1 LDTLPQGIIVVGRPR
16 ATIDRFQSAF
26 GVVLVSMRAHS
37 RAVLCQIPGRVVG
50 DGLEAKRSYVVGI
63 IRVEGQSRATAP
75 SGWAVHVPPAVV
87 AEREVVSGGP
97 RRPRTRQ
104 PVQRV
109 IRGSRS
115 QISFADLQH
124 DKINSGRF

>member
-1 LDTLPQGIIVVGRPR
+1 
-16 ATIDRFQSAF
+16 
-26 GVVLVSMRAHS
+26 
-37 RAVLCQIPGRVVG
+37 
-50 DGLEAKRSYVVGI
+50 VVGI

-104 PVQRV
+104 PVQGVIGKAGRV
-109 IRGSRS
+109 AQSALVLN
-115 QISFADLQH
+115 QPA
-124 DKINSGRF
+124 RFSANEPPQC